1 MGEENGKMAKEK
13 VSIIIPTYNRAHII
27 KKALDSVLAQTYPW
41 FEVIIVDD
49 GSTDNTREVIEAYE
63 DERIRYYYTELNQ
76 GASAA
81 RNYGLKKAQYNF
93 IAFEDS
99 DDIWYNEKLEKQM
112 KVLCN
117 AALDVGVV
125 YHKIIY
131 DFGGGQYA
139 ILPSEEIPEDKKSG
153 DIYAQM
159 LYHNLIPCPAILARR
174 SAIMDAGEFD
184 IELNALED
192 YDFAL
197 KLTRKY
203 KACFINEILLQAS
216 LSDQGVSANPINYL
230 IASCMILARYKN
242 DYLQTNTFDHR
253 IEIILRDA
261 EAIGMKEKFVQL
273 MEKMLQSNV

>member
-1 MGEENGKMAKEK
+1 
-13 VSIIIPTYNRAHII
+13 
-27 KKALDSVLAQTYPW
+27 
-41 FEVIIVDD
+41 
-49 GSTDNTREVIEAYE
+49 
-63 DERIRYYYTELNQ
+63 
-76 GASAA
+76 
-81 RNYGLKKAQYNF
+81 
-93 IAFEDS
+93 
-99 DDIWYNEKLEKQM
+99 
-112 KVLCN
+112 
-117 AALDVGVV
+117 
-125 YHKIIY
+125 
-131 DFGGGQYA
+131 
-139 ILPSEEIPEDKKSG
+139 
-153 DIYAQM
+153 
-159 LYHNLIPCPAILARR
+159 
-174 SAIMDAGEFD
+174 MDAGEFD

>member
-1 MGEENGKMAKEK
+1 MAKEK

>member
-27 KKALDSVLAQTYPW
+27 KNAIDSVLSQTYPW
-41 FEVIIVDD
+41 FEIIIVDD
-49 GSTDNTREVIEAYE
+49 GSTDNTREVIESFK
-63 DERIRYYYTELNQ
+63 DERIRYYYAGLNQ

-81 RNYGLKKAQYNF
+81 RNYGLKKAQYDF

-99 DDIWYNEKLEKQM
+99 DDIWYADKLEKQM
-112 KVLCN
+112 KILCN
-117 AALDVGVV
+117 AKPEVGIV
-125 YHKIIY
+125 YHKIVY

-139 ILPSEEIPEDKKSG
+139 VLPSEEIPEEKKSG

-159 LYHNLIPCPAILARR
+159 LYHNLIPCPSILARR

-184 IELNALED
+184 IELKALED

-203 KACFINEILLQAS
+203 KACFVNEILLKAS
-216 LSDQGVSANPINYL
+216 LFDQGVSSNPINYL
-230 IASCMILARYKN
+230 VASCMILARYKN
-242 DYLQTNTFDHR
+242 DYLQTNTFNHR
-253 IEIILRDA
+253 IELILRDA

-273 MEKMLQSNV
+273 LEKMLQNNG